1 MKKLEQ
7 ILLRIPS
14 EMLEFIDKFSEEDK
28 MNRTAYIRK
37 VLMGD
42 ISERI
47 LACDRGIYQNR
58 ISFGEAEL
66 KNNDNENGQEESK
79 SF

>member
-14 EMLEFIDKFSEEDK
+14 EMLEFIDKFSQEDK

-37 VLMGD
+37 VLMLD

-47 LACDRGIYQNR
+47 LSCDRGVYQNR
-58 ISFGEAEL
+58 ITFNEAEL
-66 KNNDNENGQEESK
+66 KNNENENEQDERK
-79 SF
+79 NI